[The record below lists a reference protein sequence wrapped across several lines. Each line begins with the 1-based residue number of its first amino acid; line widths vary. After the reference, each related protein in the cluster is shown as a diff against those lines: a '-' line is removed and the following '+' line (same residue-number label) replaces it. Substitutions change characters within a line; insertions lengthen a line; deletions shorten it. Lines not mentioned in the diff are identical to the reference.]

1 MLSWGNPAAMRKL
14 ALFRFVFV
22 SSRWLRE
29 RLTPAGMVIVALSG
43 FAAAFGL
50 DTQSNLAHSVFSLGA
65 SFVIVD
71 AAATALLRRRAPR
84 LAVRRHLPEFVT
96 AGQPARYRIEVSND
110 VRMPAP
116 AGRLVERLRQPW
128 PSPASLQH
136 HRGTVAANRFDRRI
150 GYPAFLDMLTRL
162 RALDVAHVV
171 LPPLLPGQ
179 RVDIEVAARPTARGL
194 AVFESL
200 WLVATGPLGLVETRV
215 PVAASAATL
224 PVLPARL
231 PVELPPASNH
241 RLLQPGGISL
251 ALHVG
256 DSEEFRSLRDY
267 RPGDPLRAI
276 HWRSFARTGKPL
288 VREFQE
294 EFFSRHAL
302 LLDTAAPY
310 PFAPAFETAVSM
322 AAWLVAQPRDADSLL
337 DLMFVG
343 DRMHRV
349 TAGRG
354 LGGSDALLRVL
365 ATVAPTPP
373 ESIEPLL
380 ATLERN
386 AAQVSS
392 LVAIFLVWDE
402 PRQNAVRR
410 LLARGIRPTV
420 LIMEQD
426 GMPPVGDDAKFA
438 GILRHIPVPQSSAAI
453 QA

>member
-1 MLSWGNPAAMRKL
+1 MRKL

-22 SSRWLRE
+22 ASRWLRE
-29 RLTPAGMVIVALSG
+29 RLTPAGFVIVALSG
-43 FAAAFGL
+43 LAGAFGL
-50 DTQSNLAHSVFSLGA
+50 DTQSNMAHVVFSLGV
-65 SFVIVD
+65 SLVVVD
-71 AAATALLRRRAPR
+71 SVAAVLLRRRAPR
-84 LAVRRHLPEFVT
+84 LTARRHLPDFVT
-96 AGQPARYRIEVSND
+96 SGESARYRVEVRND
-110 VRMPAP
+110 STTPTQAC
-116 AGRLVERLRQPW
+116 RLIERLRQPW
-128 PSPASLQH
+128 PSPVSLQH
-136 HRGTVAANRFDRRI
+136 HQATVATNRFDRRI
-150 GYPAFLDMLTRL
+150 GYPAFLDMLRRL
-162 RALDVAHVV
+162 RAVDVEGIM

-179 RVDIEVAARPTARGL
+179 RVDIDVLMQPTARGL
-194 AVFESL
+194 AAFESL
-200 WLVATGPLGLVETRV
+200 GQVMTGPLGLVETRV
-215 PVAASAATL
+215 PVASAAATL
-224 PVLPARL
+224 PVLPMRQ
-231 PVELPPASNH
+231 PVELPPASSH

-251 ALHVG
+251 AQHVG

-302 LLDTAAPY
+302 VLDTAASY

-322 AAWLVAQPRDADSLL
+322 AAWLVARPRDADSLL

-343 DRMHRV
+343 DRVHRL
-349 TAGRG
+349 TTGRG
-354 LGGSDALLRVL
+354 LGGADALLRVL

-380 ATLERN
+380 VSLERN

-392 LVAIFLVWDE
+392 LIAIFLVWDG

-426 GMPPVGDDAKFA
+426 GMQPKDDDAKFG
-438 GILRHIPVPQSSAAI
+438 GILRRIAVAGTPAAMP
-453 QA
+453 AT

>member
-1 MLSWGNPAAMRKL
+1 MRKL

-29 RLTPAGMVIVALSG
+29 RLTPGGLVIVALSG
-43 FAAAFGL
+43 FAGAFGL
-50 DTQSNLAHSVFSLGA
+50 DTQSNLAHVVFSLGVSLVA
-65 SFVIVD
+65 VD
-71 AAATALLRRRAPR
+71 AAAAALLRRRAPR
-84 LAVRRHLPEFVT
+84 LAVRRHLPEFLT
-96 AGQPARYRIEVSND
+96 CGQSARYRID
-110 VRMPAP
+110 VRNDGPTPAP
-116 AGRLVERLRQPW
+116 ACFLVEQLRQPW
-128 PSPASLQH
+128 PSPAALQH
-136 HRGTVAANRFDRRI
+136 HRGQVTTNRFDRRI
-150 GYPAFLDMLTRL
+150 GYPAFLDMLRRL
-162 RALDVAHVV
+162 RALDVERVA
-171 LPPLLPGQ
+171 LSALLPGQ
-179 RVDIEVAARPTARGL
+179 RVDIDVAAQPTARGL

-200 WLVATGPLGLVETRV
+200 WLVMTGPLGLVETRV

-224 PVLPARL
+224 PVLPVRL
-231 PVELPPASNH
+231 PVELPAASSH
-241 RLLQPGGISL
+241 RLLQPNGISL

-276 HWRSFARTGKPL
+276 HWRSFAHTGKPL

-302 LLDTAAPY
+302 VLDTAAPY

-322 AAWLVAQPRDADSLL
+322 AAWLVARPRDADSLL

-343 DRMHRV
+343 DRVHRL

-354 LGGSDALLRVL
+354 LGGADALLRVL
-365 ATVAPTPP
+365 ATVAPTPA

-386 AAQVSS
+386 AAQVPS

-402 PRQNAVRR
+402 RRQNAVRR
-410 LLARGIRPTV
+410 LLARGVRPVV
-420 LIMEQD
+420 LIMEQE
-426 GMPPVGDDAKFA
+426 GTSPAADDAGFA
-438 GILRHIPVPQSSAAI
+438 GILRRIVIPATLAETPAAMP
-453 QA
+453 AP

>member
-1 MLSWGNPAAMRKL
+1 MSKL

-22 SSRWLRE
+22 SSRWLRQ
-29 RLTPAGMVIVALSG
+29 RLTPAGLVIVALSG
-43 FAAAFGL
+43 FAGAFGL
-50 DTQSNLAHSVFSLGA
+50 DTQSNLAHMVFSLGI
-65 SFVIVD
+65 SFVVVD
-71 AAATALLRRRAPR
+71 AVAAALLRRRAPR
-84 LAVRRHLPEFVT
+84 LAVRRHLPEFFT
-96 AGQPARYRIEVSND
+96 CGEPARYRIEVRND
-110 VRMPAP
+110 GAIPAQ
-116 AGRLVERLRQPW
+116 ACRLVEQLRQPW
-128 PSPASLQH
+128 PSPAALQH
-136 HRGTVAANRFDRRI
+136 HRGPATTNRFDRRV
-150 GYPAFLDMLTRL
+150 GYPAFLDMLRRL
-162 RALDVAHVV
+162 RALDVERLA

-179 RVDIEVAARPTARGL
+179 RFDIDVPAQPTARGL

-200 WLVATGPLGLVETRV
+200 WLVMAGPLGLVETRV
-215 PVAASAATL
+215 PVTVVAGSL

-231 PVELPPASNH
+231 PVELLPASNH

-251 ALHVG
+251 AQHVG
-256 DSEEFRSLRDY
+256 DTEEFRSLRDY
-267 RPGDPLRAI
+267 RPGDPMRAI

-302 LLDTAAPY
+302 VLDTAAPY

-322 AAWLVAQPRDADSLL
+322 AAWLVARPRDADSLL

-343 DRMHRV
+343 DRVHRL

-354 LGGSDALLRVL
+354 LGGADALLRVL
-365 ATVAPTPP
+365 ATVAPTPA

-402 PRQNAVRR
+402 PRRNAVRR
-410 LLARGIRPTV
+410 LLARGVRPVV
-420 LIMEQD
+420 LIMEQEGTPAVDDD
-426 GMPPVGDDAKFA
+426 GGFA
-438 GILRHIPVPQSSAAI
+438 GILRRIVIPAAPPEI
-453 QA
+453 AAAMQAT

>member
-1 MLSWGNPAAMRKL
+1 MRKL

-29 RLTPAGMVIVALSG
+29 RMTPAGLVIVALTG
-43 FAAAFGL
+43 FTGAFGL
-50 DTQSNLAHSVFSLGA
+50 DTQSNLAHMVFSLGA
-65 SFVIVD
+65 GLIAVD
-71 AAATALLRRRAPR
+71 SAAAFLLRCRASR
-84 LAVRRHLPEFVT
+84 LAARRHLPEFVT
-96 AGQPARYRIEVSND
+96 TGEAARYRIEVRNEG
-110 VRMPAP
+110 ATT
-116 AGRLVERLRQPW
+116 AQACELVEQLRQPW

-136 HRGTVAANRFDRRI
+136 FRGAVATNRFDQRI
-150 GYPAFLDMLTRL
+150 GYPAFLDMLRRL
-162 RALDVAHVV
+162 RAIDVGRIM
-171 LPPLLPGQ
+171 LPALLPGQ
-179 RVDIEVAARPTARGL
+179 RVDIEVPARPTARGL

-200 WLVATGPLGLVETRV
+200 SLVVTGPLGLVETHV
-215 PVAASAATL
+215 PVAAMEATL
-224 PVLPARL
+224 PVLPTRL
-231 PVELPPASNH
+231 PVELPPASSH

-251 ALHVG
+251 AQHVG
-256 DSEEFRSLRDY
+256 DAEEFRSLRDY

-276 HWRSFARTGKPL
+276 HWRSFARTGKPV

-302 LLDTAAPY
+302 VLDTAAPY

-322 AAWLVAQPRDADSLL
+322 AAWLVARPRDADSLL

-343 DRMHRV
+343 DRVHRL

-392 LVAIFLVWDE
+392 LVAIFMVWDE

-410 LLARGIRPTV
+410 LLARGVRPTV
-420 LIMEQD
+420 LVVE
-426 GMPPVGDDAKFA
+426 PNATRSAGDDAGFA
-438 GILRHIPVPQSSAAI
+438 GILRRIVVPELSAAA
-453 QA
+453 QAT